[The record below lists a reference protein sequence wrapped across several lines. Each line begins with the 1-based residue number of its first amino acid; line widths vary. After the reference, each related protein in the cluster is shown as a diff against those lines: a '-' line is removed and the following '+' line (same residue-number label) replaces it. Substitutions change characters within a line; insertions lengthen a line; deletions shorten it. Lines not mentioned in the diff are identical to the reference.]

1 MQLLPRPFHFFSRT
15 LRLIKIIDQVKDQM
29 TSYSRQTLNNK
40 LPKPIMRIMLYALYA
55 IYQYIIWCSINLS
68 FRKSHANII
77 KYNTLLLSLLFCTI
91 EAHGQL
97 QQLSWDEYVQSIYEE
112 VQENEGNLDEISSQ
126 LYELEKLHQNP
137 LDINTATQKDLASLP
152 FLDNEE
158 IDQILLYIYRHERI
172 DSWGELLLIPGLHTE
187 SIRVLPLFC
196 TISEHTD
203 KRQTRQ
209 KGVKQSFDTRID
221 IPLYSRKGYI
231 SDGNDPPAYAGNK
244 LYHRMRYTIDTKRVK
259 ALIYAEKDAGE
270 RFYDF
275 YGGYIEAKNL
285 GIVDHLVIGDY
296 RIGCGEG
303 LVIGRYRVSKSSTN
317 TQSPQGILPQQG
329 TTETNI
335 LRGAAITMSHHDF
348 EASVFGSYSALDAT
362 LSKTGNSVQT
372 IINTGLHR
380 TESEREKK
388 HNLYETLIGCH
399 LGWNRNIEKK
409 YLNIGITGT
418 WRHTSIT
425 LDPRPK
431 KTRSTIYRDIYPKG
445 KDCGVFGIN
454 YEWSSYRWAFSG
466 ETATSLSGWG
476 TIGRLSYKASKRFE
490 TSAVGR
496 YYSDRYFSAH
506 STAFSENSRCQNE
519 TGVLIRFIARPWD
532 IVIMEGYADFFYF
545 HWPRYRMSA
554 SDSGQDIMGQIT
566 VEPNTIHSF
575 IIRYNLIR
583 KATNDI
589 MNESHRI
596 KLQYT
601 YSPNNIIQLQ
611 TTITTRYLF
620 INDYSQTR
628 HFGCGAMQHL
638 RLHVLNDRLLP
649 SLSFGYFNTPVSQNA
664 IYMYE
669 PTMWNTSQYNK
680 YYGHGIRF
688 ALLMRYTG
696 TLSRNKTTHKRQ
708 WMAEMKY
715 GMTHYFDRIT
725 ISTGLQSIP
734 SSYQQDI
741 SLQIRLQL

>member
-1 MQLLPRPFHFFSRT
+1 MISHIQQIANNKSSKQITSTIIIILYTLCQNLRPYNINLYFKT
-15 LRLIKIIDQVKDQM
+15 LRVHIL
-29 TSYSRQTLNNK
+29 R
-40 LPKPIMRIMLYALYA
+40 
-55 IYQYIIWCSINLS
+55 
-68 FRKSHANII
+68 
-77 KYNTLLLSLLFCTI
+77 YNTLLLPILFYSI
-91 EAHGQL
+91 EAHSQL
-97 QQLSWDEYVQSIYEE
+97 QQISWDEYVQSIYEE
-112 VQENEGNLDEISSQ
+112 VQENEGNLDEISSL

-137 LDINTATQKDLASLP
+137 IDINTATQKDLASLP

-172 DSWGELLLIPGLHTE
+172 DTWGELLLIPGLHTE

-196 TISEHTD
+196 TISENTN
-203 KRQTRQ
+203 KQQRIP
-209 KGVKQSFDTRID
+209 KGVNQSFDTRID

-231 SDGNDPPAYAGNK
+231 SNGNAPTAYASNK
-244 LYHRMRYTIDTKRVK
+244 LYHRMRYTIDTRRVK
-259 ALIYAEKDAGE
+259 ASIYAEKDGGE

-275 YGGYIEAKNL
+275 YGGYVEAKNL

-296 RIGCGEG
+296 RIGYGEG
-303 LVIGRYRVSKSSTN
+303 LIIGRYRVSKSSTN
-317 TQSPQGILPQQG
+317 TRSPQGILPQQG

-335 LRGAAITMSHHDF
+335 LRGAAITISQRNF
-348 EASVFGSYSALDAT
+348 KASVFGSYSALDAT
-362 LSKTGNSVQT
+362 LSGTGNRVQT

-388 HNLYETLIGCH
+388 HNLYETFIGSH
-399 LGWNRNIEKK
+399 LEWSRNLDKN

-445 KDCGVFGIN
+445 KDWGVFGIN
-454 YEWSSYRWAFSG
+454 YEWSSYRWEVSG

-476 TIGRLSYKASKRFE
+476 TVGRLSYKASKRFE

-496 YYSDRYFSAH
+496 YYSDRYYSAH
-506 STAFSENSRCQNE
+506 STAFSESSRCQNE
-519 TGVLIRFIARPWD
+519 TGVLFRFIARPWD
-532 IVIMEGYADFFYF
+532 MVVMEGFADFFYF

-566 VEPNTIHSF
+566 IEPNTIHSL
-575 IIRYNLIR
+575 IIRYNLTR

-601 YSPNNIIQLQ
+601 CSPNKKIQLQ
-611 TTITTRYLF
+611 TTVTTRYLF

-628 HFGCGAMQHL
+628 HLGCGAMQHL
-638 RLHVLNDRLLP
+638 KLHLLNNRLLP
-649 SLSFGYFNTPVSQNA
+649 TLSFGYFNTPVSQNA

-680 YYGHGIRF
+680 YYGHGIRL

-696 TLSRNKTTHKRQ
+696 TLSRHKTTRKRQ

-725 ISTGLQSIP
+725 ISTGLQAIP

-741 SLQIRLQL
+741 SLQVRLQL